1 MGPYVLCVHMGACQN
16 MSVGVCV
23 LRSFKMTNTV
33 NPRRFT
39 SLVTNDNMHYV
50 ALWYRKISMDII
62 CHNILFPNN
71 DAISAEGW
79 N

>member
-16 MSVGVCV
+16 MSAGVCV

-33 NPRRFT
+33 NPRGFT
-39 SLVTNDNMHYV
+39 SLVTNDNMRYV
-50 ALWYRKISMDII
+50 ALWYRKISTGII

-71 DAISAEGW
+71 DAISAEG
-79 N
+79 